1 MVLSFIKFFVVL
13 TYFFLTSSI
22 KAKETWIIDKELS
35 TIEFEVPVLIAKN
48 VKGYFKEVDGLIELN
63 IDSSGRNKAI
73 FYVKIDSIEINH
85 NKYKD
90 LLLSN
95 IFFDYKNY
103 PLALLDTKSF
113 YSNGGDDL
121 HLKADFN
128 IKGISK
134 TIPLKITITYL
145 TDDFA
150 QIKSELTFSR
160 NDFNIGIGKWGS
172 TKILKDKVTLKANLF
187 LFKN

>member
-1 MVLSFIKFFVVL
+1 MQLSFIKLFIIL
-13 TYFFLTSSI
+13 TYIFFTSST

-35 TIEFEVPVLIAKN
+35 TIEFEVPILFAKD
-48 VKGYFKEVDGLIELN
+48 VKGYFTEIDGLIELN
-63 IDSSGRNKAI
+63 IDSNGRNKAI

-113 YSNGGDDL
+113 FYRGENNL
-121 HLKADFN
+121 NLKADFN

-145 TDDFA
+145 TDNFV
-150 QIKSELTFSR
+150 QIESELTFSR
-160 NDFNIGIGKWGS
+160 NDFNIGIGKWSS
-172 TKILKDKVTLKANLF
+172 TKILKDKITLKANLF